1 MDKYKL
7 KNAFSEWVSPINLK
21 KLSFS
26 SRKQIQDF
34 NQYHK
39 KLSFS
44 QAIFLFLY
52 GINEEKESLREL
64 NSAFISKHLQKQLKL
79 ETISHSQ
86 LSRTLQKI
94 QPEVLYELFGQLL
107 KQVQLK
113 QPTTKQN
120 SYALID
126 SSTFSF
132 SQKSYQWA
140 TFRKTKSGVKLHM
153 KVRFMDKDHIYPED
167 FTITHGKEHDVNQ
180 LEILTNQ
187 PETTYVFDRGY
198 LDFQR
203 LDTMHWQGYFFLTRI
218 RKNTKVH
225 VLENFDC
232 NPKQPQILSD
242 QLVTLGANT
251 YITSRFRLVTA
262 QDDTGKTCSFLTNR
276 LDLPAHE
283 LAEMYR
289 SRWQIELFFK
299 HIKQHMTIKKFYST
313 SEQGVTNQL
322 ILTMIAYL
330 LTYLMKLKT
339 KTKQS
344 IFQIKRLFRYVLFEP
359 VETLFTRLV
368 PI

>member
-1 MDKYKL
+1 M
-7 KNAFSEWVSPINLK
+7 
-21 KLSFS
+21 
-26 SRKQIQDF
+26 
-34 NQYHK
+34 
-39 KLSFS
+39 
-44 QAIFLFLY
+44 
-52 GINEEKESLREL
+52 REL
-64 NSAFISKHLQKQLKL
+64 NSAFISKDLQTQLKL

-94 QPEVLYELFGQLL
+94 QPEVLYEIFGQLL
-107 KQVQLK
+107 KQVQLEW
-113 QPTTKQN
+113 PTTKRN

-140 TFRKTKSGVKLHM
+140 TFRKTKSGVKVHL

-180 LEILTNQ
+180 LEVLTNQ

-198 LDFQR
+198 LDFER
-203 LDTMHWQGYFFLTRI
+203 LDRMHWQGYFFLTRI

-225 VLENFDC
+225 VLETFNCDS
-232 NPKQPQILSD
+232 KQPQILSD

-251 YITSRFRLVTA
+251 YLTRRFRMVTA
-262 QDDTGKTCSFLTNR
+262 QDDSGKICSFLTNR
-276 LDLPAHE
+276 MDLPAHE

-299 HIKQHMTIKKFYST
+299 HIKQHMMIKKFYST

-339 KTKQS
+339 KTKHS
-344 IFQIKRLFRYVLFEP
+344 VFQIKRLFRYVLFEP
-359 VETLFTRLV
+359 FEILFTRLV